1 MKTIGKCESC
11 GKFPA
16 FDFYNGHFLE
26 KVKLLCDDCQA
37 MAASNLIGAILEVD
51 EDNAKADRIDEGD
64 SVEGL
69 VERLSECRNKQKQY
83 FR

>member
-16 FDFYNGHFLE
+16 FDFYNGHFPE

-37 MAASNLIGAILEVD
+37 MAASNLIRILEVD
-51 EDNAKADRIDEGD
+51 EDNAEVRRIDEG
-64 SVEGL
+64 ENL
-69 VERLSECRNKQKQY
+69 
-83 FR
+83 